1 MLLVEGI
8 AMHRG
13 PLSAS
18 LMAVYGI
25 RLDDTEIRAVELA
38 NLVEHLPAGCAFW
51 QSFGGPLAW
60 SDTDHFLSRVE
71 FRLRELLRQNA
82 GKGERPEP
90 MKPPPLA
97 SQAEHESVAMSR
109 VQEKFNARFGK

>member
-1 MLLVEGI
+1 
-8 AMHRG
+8 MHRG
-13 PLSAS
+13 PLAAS

-60 SDTDHFLSRVE
+60 SDEQHILTRVE
-71 FRLRELLRQNA
+71 FRLRELMRQNA
-82 GKGERPEP
+82 GKGKQPEP
-90 MKPPPLA
+90 LKPPPLA
-97 SQAEHESVAMSR
+97 VEAEQESVGIAR
-109 VQEKFNARFGK
+109 AQARLNARSGK